1 MPERAGLGKKL
12 GYRFRD
18 LKWLDLALI
27 HKSFGNENRGGVAID
42 ERDNERLEFLG
53 DAVLDLV
60 ISEILLT
67 EYRDWAEGELSKM
80 RASLV
85 NERVLAGLARELG
98 LGNLLKLG
106 KGEEQTGGRDKDSIL
121 ASTLEAVIAAVYMD
135 AGYKAARTW
144 VQSKFLSR
152 LKQPSADESFGDF
165 KTRLQEIVQARYK
178 SAPRYE
184 LVQTEGP
191 DHDKTF
197 EVELFVDGDAVAK
210 ASGKSKKEAEQN
222 AAQAA
227 LAILSGDIAN
237 RSK

>member
-1 MPERAGLGKKL
+1 MPERDEFRKKF
-12 GYRFRD
+12 GYRVRD
-18 LKWLDLALI
+18 AKWLDLALI
-27 HKSFGNENRGGVAID
+27 HKSFGNENRGDIAIA

-98 LGNLLKLG
+98 LGSLLKLG

-121 ASTLEAVIAAVYMD
+121 ASTLEAVIAAIYMD

-144 VQSKFLSR
+144 VQARFLTR
-152 LKQPSADESFGDF
+152 LNRAPVDESFGDF

-197 EVELFVDGDAVAK
+197 EVRLLVDGNSVAT

-222 AAQAA
+222 AARAA
-227 LAILSGDIAN
+227 LAILSDGPVDVI
-237 RSK
+237 K

>member
-1 MPERAGLGKKL
+1 MPERAGFGKKL

-18 LKWLDLALI
+18 LKWLELALI
-27 HKSFGNENRGGVAID
+27 HKSFGNENRGDIAID

-60 ISEILLT
+60 ISEILLS
-67 EYRDWAEGELSKM
+67 EYRDWSEGELSKM

-85 NERVLAGLARELG
+85 NERVLASLARDLG
-98 LGNLLKLG
+98 LGSLLKLG

-121 ASTLEAVIAAVYMD
+121 ASTLEAVIAAIYMD

-144 VQSKFLSR
+144 VQASFLSR
-152 LKQPSADESFGDF
+152 LRRAPADESYGDF
-165 KTRLQEIVQARYK
+165 KTRLQEIVQARFK

-184 LVQTEGP
+184 LIQTEGP

-197 EVELFVDGDAVAK
+197 EVRLIVDGKAVAS

-222 AAQAA
+222 AARAA
-227 LAILSGDIAN
+227 LANLIEDSE
-237 RSK
+237 